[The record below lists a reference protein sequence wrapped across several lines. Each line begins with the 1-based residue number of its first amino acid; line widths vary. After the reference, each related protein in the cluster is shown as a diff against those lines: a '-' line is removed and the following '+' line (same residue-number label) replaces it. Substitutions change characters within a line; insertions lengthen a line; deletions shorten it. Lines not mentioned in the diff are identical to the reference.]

1 MKNITVLGLTLV
13 FTLFMSS
20 CDGGEKEINQE
31 TSALVEA
38 NNLEQRSFNVDPL
51 LSSLNWE
58 GTIIGIYKHNGKV
71 GLKEGQLVWKG
82 DVIIGGSVTIDMSS
96 MTQLDTLYKTE
107 ENKLVQHLESPDF
120 FDVSNHPIATF
131 EITGSD
137 ITGKTVSGNLT
148 IRGITNSETVNNVVF
163 DEATGAAKGLLSFD
177 RQKYNVA
184 YKGSSKDMLISD
196 VVELSISL
204 IPGKY

>member
-120 FDVSNHPIATF
+120 FDVSNYPIATF

-204 IPGKY
+204 IPGK

>member
-1 MKNITVLGLTLV
+1 MKNITLLGLSLV
-13 FTLFMSS
+13 FSLFMSS
-20 CDGGEKEINQE
+20 CDGGEKEENQK
-31 TSALVEA
+31 TSALVESTD
-38 NNLEQRSFNVDPL
+38 LEERSFNVDPL
-51 LSSLNWE
+51 LSSVSWE
-58 GTIIGIYKHNGKV
+58 GTMVGVYKHTGKV
-71 GLKEGQLVWKG
+71 GLKKGQLVSKG
-82 DVIIGGSVTIDMSS
+82 DVIVGGLVTIDMSS

-137 ITGKTVSGNLT
+137 RTEKTVSGNLT
-148 IRGITNSETVNNVVF
+148 IRGITNSETVNDVVF

-184 YKGSSKDMLISD
+184 YKGSTKDMLISD
-196 VVELSISL
+196 VVKLSISL
-204 IPGKY
+204 IPGK

>member
-1 MKNITVLGLTLV
+1 MKNITLLGLSLV
-13 FTLFMSS
+13 FSLFMSS
-20 CDGGEKEINQE
+20 CDGSEKAKDQE
-31 TSALVEA
+31 TSALFEA

-51 LSSLNWE
+51 LSLVNWE
-58 GTIIGIYKHNGKV
+58 GSIVGIYKHNGKV

-184 YKGSSKDMLISD
+184 YEGSSKDMLISD

-204 IPGKY
+204 IPGK

>member
-1 MKNITVLGLTLV
+1 MKNITLLGLSLV
-13 FTLFMSS
+13 FSLFMSS
-20 CDGGEKEINQE
+20 CDGSEKAKDQE
-31 TSALVEA
+31 TSALFEA

-51 LSSLNWE
+51 LSLVNWE
-58 GTIIGIYKHNGKV
+58 GSIVGIYKHNGKV

-120 FDVSNHPIATF
+120 FDVSNYPIATF

-163 DEATGAAKGLLSFD
+163 DEVTGAAKGLLSFD

-184 YKGSSKDMLISD
+184 YEGSSKDMLISD
-196 VVELSISL
+196 VVKLSISL
-204 IPGKY
+204 IPGK

>member
-58 GTIIGIYKHNGKV
+58 GTIVGIYKHNGKV

-204 IPGKY
+204 IPGK

>member
-38 NNLEQRSFNVDPL
+38 NNLEQRLFNVDPL

-58 GTIIGIYKHNGKV
+58 GTIVGIYKHNGKV

-107 ENKLVQHLESPDF
+107 ENKLVQHLESTDF

-137 ITGKTVSGNLT
+137 RSGKTVSGNLT

-163 DEATGAAKGLLSFD
+163 DESTGAAKGLLSFD

-196 VVELSISL
+196 VVKLSISL
-204 IPGKY
+204 IPGK

>member
-58 GTIIGIYKHNGKV
+58 GTIVGIYKHNGKV

-163 DEATGAAKGLLSFD
+163 DEVTGAAKGLLSFD

-204 IPGKY
+204 IPGK

>member
-1 MKNITVLGLTLV
+1 MKNITVLGLSLV
-13 FTLFMSS
+13 FSLFMSS
-20 CDGGEKEINQE
+20 CDGNEKAKDQK
-31 TSALVEA
+31 TSALVES
-38 NNLEQRSFNVDPL
+38 NDLEERSFNVDPL
-51 LSSLNWE
+51 LSSINWE
-58 GTIIGIYKHNGKV
+58 GTMVGVYKHTGKV
-71 GLKEGQLVWKG
+71 ALKKGQLVWKG
-82 DVIIGGSVTIDMSS
+82 DVIVSGSVTIDMSS

-107 ENKLVQHLESPDF
+107 ENKLVQHLESTDF

-137 ITGKTVSGNLT
+137 RSGKTVSGNLT

-163 DEATGAAKGLLSFD
+163 DESTGAAKGLLSFD

-184 YKGSSKDMLISD
+184 YKGSSRDMLISD

-204 IPGKY
+204 MPGK

>member
-38 NNLEQRSFNVDPL
+38 NNLEQRSFNVDTL

-58 GTIIGIYKHNGKV
+58 GTIVGIYKHNGKV

-107 ENKLVQHLESPDF
+107 ENKLVQHLESTDF

-137 ITGKTVSGNLT
+137 RSGKTVSGNLT

-163 DEATGAAKGLLSFD
+163 DEVTGAAKGLLSFD

-204 IPGKY
+204 IPGK

>member
-1 MKNITVLGLTLV
+1 MKNVTLLGLSLV
-13 FTLFMSS
+13 FSLFISS
-20 CDGGEKEINQE
+20 CDGSEKAKDQE

-38 NNLEQRSFNVDPL
+38 NDSEERLFNVDPL
-51 LSSLNWE
+51 LSSINWE
-58 GTIIGIYKHNGKV
+58 GTMVGVYKHTGKV
-71 GLKEGQLVWKG
+71 ALKEGQLVWKG
-82 DVIIGGSVTIDMSS
+82 DVIVSGSVTIDMSS
-96 MTQLDTLYKTE
+96 LTQLDTLYKTE

-163 DEATGAAKGLLSFD
+163 DEVTGAAKGLLSFD

-196 VVELSISL
+196 VVKLSISL
-204 IPGKY
+204 IPGK

>member
-38 NNLEQRSFNVDPL
+38 NNLEQRLFNVDPL

-58 GTIIGIYKHNGKV
+58 GTIVGIYKHNGKV

-120 FDVSNHPIATF
+120 FDVSNHPISTF

-137 ITGKTVSGNLT
+137 RTGKTVSGNLT

-163 DEATGAAKGLLSFD
+163 DEVTGAAKGLLSFD

-204 IPGKY
+204 IPGK

>member
-96 MTQLDTLYKTE
+96 MTQLDNLYKTE

-120 FDVSNHPIATF
+120 FDVSNYPIATF

-184 YKGSSKDMLISD
+184 YKGSSRDMLISD
-196 VVELSISL
+196 VVEL
-204 IPGKY
+204 